1 MSLISAQTVE
11 RLKAEVGTLQPMG
24 EIWATA
30 RFCKQNSTGHA
41 THICLL
47 LSVAVS
53 VFQWQS

>member
-30 RFCKQNSTGHA
+30 RVVNRT
-41 THICLL
+41 LL
-47 LSVAVS
+47 DTPLLQIIVNTFVYYYP
-53 VFQWQS
+53 